1 MVAKPYKYKYN
12 GKELQD
18 ELGLGLYD
26 YGFRNYDPA
35 IGRWV
40 NIDPLLNDLDFKFDP
55 NDIDKDD
62 DDEVDLDVQYVSMLL
77 LLYFILNLQTH
88 HQVMRRQILE
98 IIMIRNRIRH

>member
-1 MVAKPYKYKYN
+1 M
-12 GKELQD
+12 
-18 ELGLGLYD
+18 YD

-62 DDEVDLDVQYVSMLL
+62 DDEVDFAMKTTLGNGGDL
-77 LLYFILNLQTH
+77 IPT
-88 HQVMRRQILE
+88 I
-98 IIMIRNRIRH
+98 